1 MRGTKQA
8 GLGKVGGKVG
18 VGEFV
23 HLRRL
28 LPARLT
34 YEPGKATTRV
44 PSVAYG
50 LGVIKRP
57 SGACSALPR
66 GRFVRGVLVRGEGSQ
81 THPRI
86 TDYTVLCRS
95 PRRRVTVYTA
105 LSRMVLFQAWAG
117 IFTHIE

>member
-1 MRGTKQA
+1 MGRL
-8 GLGKVGGKVG
+8 GLESSYTCVAS
-18 VGEFV
+18 F
-23 HLRRL
+23 
-28 LPARLT
+28 LPSSAP
-34 YEPGKATTRV
+34 YEPVKATTRV

-86 TDYTVLCRS
+86 ADYTVLCTLGA
-95 PRRRVTVYTA
+95 RVGELPYISNGTFSGV
-105 LSRMVLFQAWAG
+105 G
-117 IFTHIE
+117 G